1 MKNVPKAILVLGVIS
16 LCLGAIAG
24 CEEKQNS
31 LKEVAFDVSHVNEE
45 KAVAGE
51 VQSSLEQEKT
61 IDLGNGVAM
70 ELVLIPAGSFYMG
83 TPSSEKSWL
92 NCDPVSRLI
101 QITRPFYMG
110 KYEVTQGQWEAVMG
124 TTVRQQRDK
133 YIVGLPLNG
142 IGSDFP
148 MCYVSWDD
156 AVAFCK
162 KLGSGFRLPTEAEW
176 EYACRAGSDTHFCY
190 GDDPNCFQIS
200 WSAWYQKISDSTTN
214 SAGQNKPNAFRYGKF
229 TYGDEPN
236 CYQLDQYAWYKDNS
250 FGTACY
256 VGLKKPNAWDLY
268 DMHGNV
274 GEWCADWYTNNFY
287 NMTNIDPTGP
297 DNGKQRVVRSGSW
310 SNAAELCRSAART
323 LSDPNQP
330 NYLIGFRIV
339 MDSK

>member
-1 MKNVPKAILVLGVIS
+1 MKNVSKAILVLGVIS
-16 LCLGAIAG
+16 FWLGAISG
-24 CEEKQNS
+24 CGEKQNS
-31 LKEVAFDVSHVNEE
+31 LKEVVSNFSQTNEE
-45 KAVAGE
+45 KAFAGE
-51 VQSSLEQEKT
+51 AQSSLEQEKT
-61 IDLGNGVAM
+61 INLGNDLIM

-92 NCDPVSRLI
+92 NYDPVSRLV

-110 KYEVTQGQWEAVMG
+110 KYEVTQGHWKAVMG

-133 YIVGLPLNG
+133 YTTGLPLHG
-142 IGSDFP
+142 VGSDFP
-148 MCYVSWDD
+148 MYYVSWDD

-176 EYACRAGSDTHFCY
+176 EYACRAGSDTHFCF

-200 WSAWYQKISDSTTN
+200 FYAYSQDNSSTEHG
-214 SAGQNKPNAFRYGKF
+214 AGQKKPKTWRRRKF

-236 CYQLDQYAWYKDNS
+236 CYKLGQYAWYKGNS

-256 VGLKKPNAWDLY
+256 VGLKKPNAWGLY
-268 DMHGNV
+268 DMHGNA
-274 GEWCADWYTNNFY
+274 GEWCADWATNNFY
-287 NMTNIDPTGP
+287 HMTSVDPTGP
-297 DNGKQRVVRSGSW
+297 ANGKYRVVRSGSW
-310 SNAAELCRSAART
+310 SNAAEQCRSASRS

-339 MDSK
+339 MDPK